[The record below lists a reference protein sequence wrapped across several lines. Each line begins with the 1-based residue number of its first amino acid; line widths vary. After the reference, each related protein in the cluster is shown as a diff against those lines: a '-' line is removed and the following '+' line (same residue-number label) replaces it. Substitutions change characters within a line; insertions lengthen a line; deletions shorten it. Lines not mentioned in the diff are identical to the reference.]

1 MFFTGAQDWY
11 SMVNF
16 DSPNL
21 IYPLDCKFNR
31 QMSKYNDEYSACHN
45 KNTYDKDNTFIIHLN
60 GNHQW
65 KNFNDYLIESYIMT
79 KLNIYCVK
87 NVFFPLILQTAVLQI
102 GITVA
107 SELILV

>member
-1 MFFTGAQDWY
+1 MFLKKSISYSIWEKCLFFPGAQDWY

-79 KLNIYCVK
+79 KLNISK
-87 NVFFPLILQTAVLQI
+87 
-102 GITVA
+102 
-107 SELILV
+107 

>member
-1 MFFTGAQDWY
+1 MFVFTGAQDWY
-11 SMVNF
+11 TMVNF

-65 KNFNDYLIESYIMT
+65 KNFNDYLIESYITT
-79 KLNIYCVK
+79 KLNISK
-87 NVFFPLILQTAVLQI
+87 
-102 GITVA
+102 
-107 SELILV
+107 